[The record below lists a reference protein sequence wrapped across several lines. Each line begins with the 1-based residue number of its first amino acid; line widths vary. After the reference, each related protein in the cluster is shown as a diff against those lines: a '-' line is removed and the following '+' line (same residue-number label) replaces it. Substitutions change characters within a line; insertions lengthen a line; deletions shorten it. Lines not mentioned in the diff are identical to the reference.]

1 MGIQL
6 PGMVHAKQLLQGLRR
21 SQFVEAIASDVPKG
35 HFVVYVGEYE
45 KKRYVV
51 PISYLKHPSFQ
62 YLLSL
67 AEEEFGFDHQMGGL
81 TIPCKEVD
89 FIRLTS
95 QLNRSRE
102 RM

>member
-1 MGIQL
+1 MGIHF
-6 PGMVHAKQLLQGLRR
+6 PGMVHAKQLLQSLSR
-21 SQFVEAIASDVPKG
+21 SQFEEAIASDVPKG
-35 HFVVYVGEYE
+35 HFVVYVGEDE
-45 KKRYVV
+45 KKRFVV

-67 AEEEFGFDHQMGGL
+67 AEEKFGFDHQLGGL

-95 QLNRSRE
+95 HLNRSRQKV
-102 RM
+102 